1 MDALYGDDTGSTF
14 SSSRQR
20 TQAPA
25 APTQYHTSSGAYRAG
40 RMRPASALLIVVLSR
55 ALTLETV
62 TTGSDKALGALSI
75 RLGDCL

>member
-25 APTQYHTSSGAYRAG
+25 AYHTSSGAYRAG
-40 RMRPASALLIVVLSR
+40 RMRPASALLILVLSR